1 LITFDTPESV
11 MSADILSYMEVA
23 LVDGLYEPPIP
34 LDTLAKAVRANPMH
48 GSALYVKGNMA
59 SSAVTLSDVLKKR
72 DFRRFMTDFLTFGN
86 GYLQVVRNG
95 LQKIVA
101 IKHLPALFMRRK
113 EKVDEYQYKPKA
125 FSCEGEINYRPEQVF
140 HLSEYDISQE
150 LYGLPQYVGA
160 LSSIWLNEDATL
172 FRRKYYR
179 NGSHA
184 GYLLYMNDANL
195 SDEQDKEIRRKLSTQ
210 DAFKNLFV
218 NGKGKDS
225 KKPELTPIGQ
235 VEAKDAF
242 KAIKD
247 TTTADVLASHRIP
260 LDLMSIVRE
269 GFTSSTDL
277 NKVDRIFYK
286 NELVPLLELVMELN
300 DFVGMDIVTIKEYEG
315 LDPLVKDESLPRALD
330 ALLCILG
337 KE

>member
-1 LITFDTPESV
+1 MITFDTPESV
-11 MSADILSYMEVA
+11 MVADILSYMEVA
-23 LVDGLYEPPIP
+23 LIDGLYAPPIP

-59 SSAVTLSDVLKKR
+59 CSAVALSTVLKKR
-72 DFRRFMTDFLTFGN
+72 DFRRFMTDYLTFGN
-86 GYLQVVRNG
+86 GYLQIVRNG
-95 LQKIVA
+95 LQQVVA
-101 IKHLPALFMRRK
+101 IKHLPALYMRRK
-113 EKVDEYQYKPKA
+113 AKVDEYTYKPKEY
-125 FSCEGEINYRPEQVF
+125 SDEGQVHYRPEQVF
-140 HLSEYDISQE
+140 HLSEYDVTQE
-150 LYGLPQYVGA
+150 LYGLPQYIGA

-195 SDEQDKEIRRKLSTQ
+195 SDDQEKEIKHKLSTQ

-242 KAIKD
+242 QAIKN

-269 GFTSSTDL
+269 GFSSNGDL

-286 NELVPLLELVMELN
+286 NELVPLLESVIELN
-300 DFVGMDIVTIKEYEG
+300 DFVGAEVVTIKGYEG
-315 LDPLVKDESLPRALD
+315 LEPLK
-330 ALLCILG
+330 
-337 KE
+337 